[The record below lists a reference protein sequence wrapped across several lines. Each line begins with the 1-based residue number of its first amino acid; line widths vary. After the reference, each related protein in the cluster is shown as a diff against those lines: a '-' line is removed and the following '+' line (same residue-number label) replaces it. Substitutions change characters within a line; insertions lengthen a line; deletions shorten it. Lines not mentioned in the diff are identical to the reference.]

1 MQSCKVF
8 VSLHQTVEY
17 KRFTEESIMAR
28 PIKETPILYGKD
40 AERFVR
46 QMENVKPASEEEK
59 KQVRASY
66 EKVKKWATFM
76 M

>member
-1 MQSCKVF
+1 
-8 VSLHQTVEY
+8 
-17 KRFTEESIMAR
+17 MAR

-46 QMENVKPASEEEK
+46 DMKNVKPASEEERK
-59 KQVRASY
+59 RVRASY
-66 EKVKKWATFM
+66 EKIKKIATFM

>member
-1 MQSCKVF
+1 MLLGF
-8 VSLHQTVEY
+8 VISLHY
-17 KRFTEESIMAR
+17 KSTKGGSIMAR

-46 QMENVKPASEEEK
+46 EMKNVKPASEEEK
-59 KQVRASY
+59 KRVRASY
-66 EKVKKWATFM
+66 EKIKKLATFM

>member
-1 MQSCKVF
+1 
-8 VSLHQTVEY
+8 
-17 KRFTEESIMAR
+17 MAR